1 MQNLSSIRR
10 FLNNANKNK
19 LKNSIIYIQNNYFST
34 INPDSKFSVPE
45 IERIGKE
52 FKLNRDRI
60 QSSIKPKTLNE
71 IKKIQSFVKTTNA
84 QNDLEE

>member
-10 FLNNANKNK
+10 FLNNRNKNK
-19 LKNSIIYIQNNYFST
+19 LQNSIIYFQNNYFST
-34 INPDSKFSVPE
+34 KNTESRFSVPE

-52 FKLNRDRI
+52 FKNNRERV

>member
-1 MQNLSSIRR
+1 MQNFSSIRR
-10 FLNNANKNK
+10 FLNNAKKNK

-34 INPDSKFSVPE
+34 TNAESKFRVPE

-60 QSSIKPKTLNE
+60 QSSVKPKTLNE